1 MGALAEDRLALA
13 PVGVQSVE
21 SLFHVKENRMGTRPQ
36 SIHKHHQKSFFN
48 FNRFDLRYTDTHVR
62 FDVKRYMNTCR
73 ISKRNAGISRCS
85 NKFPFMDF
93 STIERFRLSGLNGGS
108 KRVYVCVTVL
118 VGELEPRKISLML
131 TWLWERAQEE
141 EVAAVPFRS
150 TVPFRLILSFFLPL
164 TQIRGLGHTAS
175 VSPSIE
181 DKAAKSLAR

>member
-1 MGALAEDRLALA
+1 
-13 PVGVQSVE
+13 
-21 SLFHVKENRMGTRPQ
+21 MGTIGRGE
-36 SIHKHHQKSFFN
+36 STCTNTSHFSKWSL
-48 FNRFDLRYTDTHVR
+48 NRSDLRTDMNIR
-62 FDVKRYMNTCR
+62 LDIKRYMKTCR
-73 ISKRNAGISRCS
+73 ISKREAGISRCS
-85 NKFPFMDF
+85 NKFPFKDF

-108 KRVYVCVTVL
+108 KRVYVCVSVL

-150 TVPFRLILSFFLPL
+150 TVPFRLILSSFLPL